1 MENRQKIKL
10 VTFWKNF
17 CPYCKS
23 GTICKFHSILDEYGI
38 NPSKPSL
45 MNVKK
50 MGKKYSLRIIYNGKE
65 DKEIELS
72 FSIPNQQVTVIAGRG
87 RNRKSILTL
96 IFTENIFHEFFL
108 IFNEEDIKKLKLI
121 NFEKLQRIYKNS
133 VGE

>member
-1 MENRQKIKL
+1 
-10 VTFWKNF
+10 
-17 CPYCKS
+17 
-23 GTICKFHSILDEYGI
+23 
-38 NPSKPSL
+38 
-45 MNVKK
+45 KK